1 MQISYGPPAAH
12 GVTQLMAVGSA
23 DLETSPS
30 DRVVRWG
37 TLISVAVAGYGVAT
51 GRKGARNAGLGAAV
65 ALVAVGV
72 ATGAFG
78 GGAVPV
84 TTPAPADGF
93 IYGPG
98 PAGPGW

>member
-1 MQISYGPPAAH
+1 MQISYGPPGAR

-37 TLISVAVAGYGVAT
+37 TIVSLALAGYGVAT
-51 GRKGARNAGLGAAV
+51 NRKGVRNAGLGAAV
-65 ALVAVGV
+65 ALAAVGV

-78 GGAVPV
+78 GGRVAV
-84 TTPAPADGF
+84 TSPAPASGLV
-93 IYGPG
+93 YGPG
-98 PAGPGW
+98 PAGP